1 MAIFRGRDGV
11 VEVGSDEVL
20 RLQSWSFS
28 ETESQIE
35 TDAMGD
41 TWGGT
46 LGDIKRASGDIVFY
60 LDDTA
65 SANAQAAI
73 TLGAVVTLR
82 LYEQG
87 KATGRVYRTGSA
99 RISQISAPV
108 TKGEVV
114 TVTASWVSDG
124 AWSTATVPA

>member
-1 MAIFRGRDGV
+1 MGIFRGRDGV
-11 VEVGSDEVL
+11 VEVGANAVL
-20 RLQSWSFS
+20 RLQSWSFT
-28 ETESQIE
+28 ETETQIE

-46 LGDIKRASGDIVFY
+46 LGDIRRASGEIVFY
-60 LDDTA
+60 LDDAA
-65 SANAQAAI
+65 SANGQSGL
-73 TLGAVVTLR
+73 TLGAVVTLK

-87 KATGRVYRTGSA
+87 NAAGRVYRTGSA
-99 RISQISAPV
+99 RVSQIAAPV

-124 AWSTATVPA
+124 AWTSATVAA

>member
-11 VEVGSDEVL
+11 VEVGANAVL
-20 RLQSWSFS
+20 RLQSWSFT
-28 ETESQIE
+28 ETENQIE
-35 TDAMGD
+35 TDSMGD

-46 LGDIKRASGDIVFY
+46 LGDIKRASGEIVYY

-65 SANAQAAI
+65 SANGQSGL
-73 TLGAVVTLR
+73 TLGAAAVLK

-87 KATGRVYRTGSA
+87 NATGRVYRTGDA

-108 TKGEVV
+108 SKGDVV

-124 AWSTATVPA
+124 AWTTATVPA